1 MAPKPWRSKFILMPA
16 WLIPLLRSAHIWIT
30 IALLF
35 APVGALAHKV
45 NVFAYYEGEKIIVE
59 GYFSKDN
66 KARNCPVIFYDTEG
80 KELIKG
86 KTNKKGQFIVDASEI
101 SPIAGNLTITLN
113 TKDGHKAT
121 YTLPLEEAPP
131 SIKATHSGEKA
142 SDHSDPE
149 GPALKQP
156 AERDDT
162 RISYTQGEMDRLEE
176 TIQRIVRNE
185 NSKTIQMVSNLQR
198 KMLEQ
203 ENSGP
208 TLRDIVGGIGWIL
221 GLLGIAAYFSSRK
234 NN

>member
-1 MAPKPWRSKFILMPA
+1 MPA
-16 WLIPLLRSAHIWIT
+16 RLIPLFFAAHIWIT

-66 KARNCPVIFYDTEG
+66 KARDCPVIFYDTQG
-80 KELIKG
+80 NELLKG
-86 KTNKKGQFIVDASEI
+86 KTDEKGQFIVEPSGI
-101 SPIAGNLTITLN
+101 GPIAGDLTITLN
-113 TKDGHKAT
+113 TQDGHKAM

-131 SIKATHSGEKA
+131 SIKAAQSHEKA
-142 SDHSDPE
+142 SDESDHE

-176 TIQRIVRNE
+176 IIQRIVRNE

-198 KMLEQ
+198 RMLEQ

-221 GLLGIAAYFSSRK
+221 GLLGIAAYFSSKK